1 MSIVFAKAGRS
12 NLTFERGRIVPYS
25 TVEYTINQ
33 QLDLT
38 ESNNPKV
45 TDYGD
50 DLQLMKLTF
59 NHLSKD
65 MYNGTVNGL
74 ETWFSSSQINWAV
87 NNFTMT
93 DEGGTAHTV
102 RLWQKGFALSKD
114 QGNRY
119 SLSIILLKE

>member
-1 MSIVFAKAGRS
+1 MSIVFTKAGRS

-33 QLDLT
+33 QMDLT
-38 ESNNPKV
+38 ESNTPKV

-50 DLQLMKLTF
+50 DLKLMKLVF

-74 ETWFSSSQINWAV
+74 ETWFSSSEVNWAE
-87 NNFTMT
+87 NSFTMT
-93 DEGGTAHTV
+93 DETGATHTV
-102 RLWQKGFALSKD
+102 RLWQKKFGMTAD
-114 QGNRY
+114 QGGRY
-119 SLSIILLKE
+119 GVSIVLLKE